1 MRRFRFSGLLPAG
14 AVVAGTL
21 AVVMAV
27 TPRAML
33 AQTGGAAGAPPAFAA
48 DLAASSSECC
58 LMLLYP
64 IGARR
69 ASLSE
74 AVTSITSPDAV
85 FYNPAGLAE
94 IEGSHFVLHH
104 VESMTQQVDAFT
116 LLFTPGDIATFGVTY
131 ELVDFG
137 DQETGGGP
145 VPTGRLTYREHIL
158 VASFA
163 TALVPQIAAGLNYK
177 YFASRLNCSGQCE
190 GIPPQNAAT
199 HGLDFGV
206 QYRPSWLAP
215 ARVGAS
221 LLNVGFPLQVINSE
235 QADPMP
241 TRLRVGVSYDV
252 MHHIDAAGPYELWLL
267 VDAEAEDWQ
276 DPSAPTASVA
286 VEFTVG
292 DVVFLRGGYGG
303 GEGVAS
309 GPAVG
314 VGIIYSNFN
323 IAVAKRVAS
332 GGLGDDP
339 FQLSLD
345 VGF

>member
-1 MRRFRFSGLLPAG
+1 MPAG
-14 AVVAGTL
+14 GVIAGALAAAL
-21 AVVMAV
+21 AVA
-27 TPRAML
+27 PRAAL
-33 AQTGGAAGAPPAFAA
+33 AQTGDAAGAPPSFAV
-48 DLAASSSECC
+48 DPAASSSECC

-69 ASLSE
+69 AALSE
-74 AVTSITSPDAV
+74 AVTAMTSPDAV

-94 IEGSHFVLHH
+94 MEGSHFVLHH

-116 LLFTPGDIATFGVTY
+116 LLLTPGDIATFGVTY

-206 QYRPSWLAP
+206 QYHPVWLTP
-215 ARVGAS
+215 ARIGAS
-221 LLNVGFPLQVINSE
+221 LLNVGFPLQVINSQ

-252 MHHIDAAGPYELWLL
+252 MHHIDAEAPYELWLL
-267 VDAEAEDWQ
+267 VDAEEEDWQ
-276 DPSAPTASVA
+276 NPSTPTASVG
-286 VEFTVG
+286 VEFAVG

-303 GEGVAS
+303 GEGIAS

-314 VGIIYSNFN
+314 VGVIYSNFH
-323 IAVAKRVAS
+323 ISVAKRVGS

>member
-1 MRRFRFSGLLPAG
+1 MRRFRFSGSLPAG
-14 AVVAGTL
+14 VLLAGTL
-21 AVVMAV
+21 SIALAIA
-27 TPRAML
+27 PRAGL
-33 AQTGGAAGAPPAFAA
+33 AQTGGPAGAPHAFA

-74 AVTSITSPDAV
+74 AVTSITSADAV

-94 IEGSHFVLHH
+94 MRGGHFVLHH

-116 LLFTPGDIATFGVTY
+116 LLFTPGDIATFGISY

-145 VPTGRLTYREHIL
+145 VPTGRLSYREHIL
-158 VASFA
+158 IASFA
-163 TALVPQIAAGLNYK
+163 TTLVPQVAAGLNYK

-190 GIPPQNAAT
+190 GIPPQNAVT

-206 QYRPSWLAP
+206 QYRPHWLTP
-215 ARVGAS
+215 MRVGVA
-221 LLNVGFPLQVINSE
+221 LLNVGFPLQVINSQ

-241 TRLRVGVSYDV
+241 TRLRLGVSYDL
-252 MHHIDAAGPYELWLL
+252 MRHIDADAPYELWIM
-267 VDAEAEDWQ
+267 VDAEEEDWQ
-276 DPSAPTASVA
+276 RPSTPIPSVA
-286 VEFTVG
+286 VEFAVG
-292 DVVFLRGGYGG
+292 EVVFLRGGYGG
-303 GEGVAS
+303 GEGIAS
-309 GPAVG
+309 GFAVG
-314 VGIIYSNFN
+314 VGLIYSNFN
-323 IAVAKRVAS
+323 ISVAKRVTS

-339 FQLSLD
+339 FQVSLD

>member
-1 MRRFRFSGLLPAG
+1 MRRSRFRRALPAG
-14 AVVAGTL
+14 ALLAGTL
-21 AVVMAV
+21 SVALAIA
-27 TPRAML
+27 PRAAL
-33 AQTGGAAGAPPAFAA
+33 AQASGSGAAGAFA
-48 DLAASSSECC
+48 DLTASSSECC

-69 ASLSE
+69 TALSE
-74 AVTSITSPDAV
+74 AVTSIPSPDAV

-94 IEGSHFVLHH
+94 LHRNHFVLHH
-104 VESMTQQVDAFT
+104 VESMAQQVDAVS
-116 LLFTPGDIATFGVTY
+116 LLFTPADLATLGISY

-145 VPTGRLTYREHIL
+145 VATGRLTYREHIL

-163 TALVPQIAAGLNYK
+163 TTLVPQVAAGLNYK

-206 QYRPSWLAP
+206 QYRPDWLAS
-215 ARVGAS
+215 ARIGAS

-252 MHHIDAAGPYELWLL
+252 MRHIEGMSSYELWLL
-267 VDAEAEDWQ
+267 LDAEAEDWQ
-276 DPSAPTASVA
+276 DPTAPTTSIAFELA
-286 VEFTVG
+286 V
-292 DVVFLRGGYGG
+292 DDIVFLRGGYGG
-303 GEGVAS
+303 GEGITS

-314 VGIIYSNFN
+314 VGLIFSNFN
-323 IAVAKRVAS
+323 VSVAKRV
-332 GGLGDDP
+332 GGGGIGDDP
-339 FQLSLD
+339 FQLTLD